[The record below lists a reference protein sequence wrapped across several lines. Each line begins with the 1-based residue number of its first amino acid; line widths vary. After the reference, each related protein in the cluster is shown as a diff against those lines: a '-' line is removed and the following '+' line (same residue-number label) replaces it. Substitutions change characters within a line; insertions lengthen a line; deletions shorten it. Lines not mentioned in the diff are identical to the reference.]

1 MIEKKIGNTPLRRC
15 EHLSNK
21 FSTNIYI
28 KDESCNPGKSSKDR
42 AAYFMLEEAIKGN
55 KIQPGGTIVEASSGN
70 TGISIALM
78 AKELGCRAKIFVSKS
93 CSEEKRAL
101 LEAYGASIEICDNSF
116 GLHVFNST
124 QYQAQAYAANHEN
137 AYFTNQYYNSANIKA
152 HYKTTGPEIWEQTN
166 HQVTHVIAGVGT
178 GGTISGIGRYLKEQ
192 KKNIKILGVEPTN
205 SVYQT
210 FLEHGKV
217 ENTGVVHDAIEGI
230 GRTFIPGTFD
240 AQAVDE
246 IYQIDAESSKRAA
259 RDYRADTGQ
268 LIGFSSAAVL
278 AAVEQNLSQMNFR
291 HEDHVVLCFPDH
303 GDRYLQKL
311 YNNNQQET
319 TKAFDIL

>member
-1 MIEKKIGNTPLRRC
+1 MIEKRIGNTPLRRC
-15 EHLSNK
+15 GHLSDK
-21 FSTNIYI
+21 FSANIYI

-78 AKELGCRAKIFVSKS
+78 AQELGCRAKIFVSKS

-152 HYKTTGPEIWEQTN
+152 HYKTTGPEIWEQTH
-166 HQVTHVIAGVGT
+166 HQVTHVVAGIGT
-178 GGTISGIGRYLKEQ
+178 GGTISGIGRFLKEQ
-192 KKNIKILGVEPTN
+192 KKDIKVWGVEPRN
-205 SVYQT
+205 SVYQF
-210 FLEHGKV
+210 FLEQGKI
-217 ENTGVVHDAIEGI
+217 ENNGIVHDPIEGI

-240 AQAVDE
+240 AQVVD
-246 IYQIDAESSKRAA
+246 QIFQVDAQSAKRAA
-259 RDYRADTGQ
+259 QEYRAATDQ

-278 AAVEQNLSQMNFR
+278 AAVEENLSKLNFK
-291 HEDHVVLCFPDH
+291 EGDHVVLYFPDH

-311 YNNNQQET
+311 YNSNHQET
-319 TKAFDIL
+319 TKTFDIR